1 MNKYYEDDNTTI
13 YHGDNTNIEIDNY
26 DLLVT
31 DPPYGIN
38 YESNFRINKHLPI
51 HGDDILPIERINY
64 FIGMANC
71 ASYVFCRW
79 DKIHLFNKPKSLIS
93 WVKLQHSAGD
103 LEHEHGRRWEAICFY
118 PGRNHK
124 FTKRP
129 TDVIEMDRTENN
141 RHPTEK
147 PVGVMEKI
155 ISSNE
160 GNIVFDPYCG
170 SGSSLLAARNCGRK
184 SIGIEI
190 EEKYCEI
197 AANRCRQG
205 VLFG

>member
-1 MNKYYEDDNTTI
+1 
-13 YHGDNTNIEIDNY
+13 
-26 DLLVT
+26 
-31 DPPYGIN
+31 
-38 YESNFRINKHLPI
+38 
-51 HGDDILPIERINY
+51 
-64 FIGMANC
+64 MANC

-79 DKIHLFNKPKSLIS
+79 DKIHLFNKPKSLIA
-93 WVKLQHSAGD
+93 WVKNNHSAGD

-118 PGRNHK
+118 PGRNHR

-129 TDVIEMDRTENN
+129 TDVIEIDRTANN

-147 PVGVMEKI
+147 PVGVMEKL

-170 SGSSLLAARNCGRK
+170 SGSTLLAARNCARK